1 MERQA
6 WSAGHTV
13 SADGVTVQQYYA
25 SETFDLPSVVFDVAT
40 ERAESVEVRFVVTD
54 IEARRVGFHPRFR
67 SDAWTISD
75 GRLVFEATVGPDE
88 TVTTLYALD
97 TDDEAVFE
105 RAMERLRIERVTAS
119 DRDAPSLDL
128 EFGDTAVA
136 EQREAATAP
145 AADPTPVEEPTTDGS
160 TGGERAE
167 TTAGDGGELLQP
179 RGSERDDAGATG
191 ERARSTDA
199 GVTGAEGAGGELS
212 GRAEPVS
219 SGSGG
224 SAVDDTDTG
233 EGEFTEQSA
242 DALVEELLG
251 RLDRDELPP
260 AARER
265 LAERVTGE
273 QSGANEA
280 RLASLQTR
288 VSDLEAF
295 GHPMEQLLDEHG
307 NPAAVLDAFD
317 ERLTALEGLDERV
330 SELETHVETVE
341 EHESRIERLGEQ
353 VTALGDELDTTTAQF
368 ETDVAEVETQ
378 LESLR
383 TELERVEDSAE
394 AARERA
400 SDVGVHTGELDERLA
415 ELAEQFDGLERRLD
429 SVTGDWESV
438 EADIA
443 ALQEWRSNLAST
455 FGTVGE

>member
-13 SADGVTVQQYYA
+13 SVDGVTVQQYYA
-25 SETFDLPSVVFDVAT
+25 SEAFELPSVVFDVAT

-67 SDAWTISD
+67 SDAWAISD
-75 GRLVFEATVGPDE
+75 GHLVFEATVGPDE

-97 TDDEAVFE
+97 TDDEVVFE
-105 RAMERLRIERVTAS
+105 RAMESLRIERVTAS

-128 EFGDTAVA
+128 EFGDTAGA

-160 TGGERAE
+160 TGGQRPE

-179 RGSERDDAGATG
+179 QADRDERGALGATTRG
-191 ERARSTDA
+191 AEF
-199 GVTGAEGAGGELS
+199 GVTETEAVGGEPS
-212 GRAEPVS
+212 GQTETPS
-219 SGSGG
+219 SGGE

-251 RLDRDELPP
+251 RLDRGELPP

-273 QSGANEA
+273 QSGADEA

-295 GHPMEQLLDEHG
+295 GDPVEQLLDEHG
-307 NPAAVLDAFD
+307 NPAAVLDTFD

-353 VTALGDELDTTTAQF
+353 VTALGDELDTTTAQL

-383 TELERVEDSAE
+383 TKLERVEDSAE

-400 SDVGVHTGELDERLA
+400 SDVGELDERLA
-415 ELAEQFDGLERRLD
+415 ELAEELDGVQRRLD
-429 SVTGDWESV
+429 SVAGDWESV

-443 ALQEWRSNLAST
+443 ALQEWRSTLANT